1 MAVKSFVEGTYAGDD
16 SVTVARGDE
25 ILHFRRRRLA
35 ELTSSDEVACEV
47 ELCGVAAGSAIGVAI
62 ELRGST
68 ADCVGHLCNDR
79 GHVRSV

>member
-1 MAVKSFVEGTYAGDD
+1 
-16 SVTVARGDE
+16 VTVARGDE
-25 ILHFRRRRLA
+25 ILDFRRRRLA